1 MFQWN
6 KGIRKSLSTVT
17 VFMVLA
23 WTQTTARADEIVV
36 VAASDLNF
44 AIKEIVAEFEKQ
56 SPHKVKLT
64 LGSSGNFHSQ
74 IKNGAPFDVYFS
86 ADIQYPAELEKA
98 GLTEPGTL
106 FTYAIGRIVV
116 WLPVKSPIDV
126 DKLQSKAFFHPS
138 VKKIAIANPE
148 HAPYG
153 RAAVA
158 AFQHYGVYSQL
169 KDKFVLG
176 ENISQTA
183 QFIDTGAAD
192 IGVIALAIAVA
203 PTVKARGKYWE
214 IPLDAFPRMNQGA
227 AILKAARDKGN
238 LAAARQFYDWI
249 KSPSSQAILKRY
261 GFFLPEAPARN

>member
-1 MFQWN
+1 M
-6 KGIRKSLSTVT
+6 RKKLLL
-17 VFMVLA
+17 MVLVFLTLCA
-23 WTQTTARADEIVV
+23 PWRAAADEIL
-36 VAASDLNF
+36 VAAAADLHF
-44 AIKEIVAEFEKQ
+44 AIKEIVAAFEKQ

-106 FTYAIGRIVV
+106 FTYAIGRLVV
-116 WLPVKSPIDV
+116 WVPRKSPIDV
-126 DKLQSKAFFHPS
+126 EKLQMKAFFHPS
-138 VKKIAIANPE
+138 VRKIAIANPA

-153 RAAVA
+153 RAAVSA
-158 AFQHYGVYSQL
+158 LEHFGHFNQL
-169 KDKFVLG
+169 KDKFVYG

-183 QFIDTGAAD
+183 QFVDTGAAD
-192 IGVIALAIAVA
+192 VGIIALAIALA
-203 PTVKARGKYWE
+203 PSVKAKGKYWE
-214 IPLDAFPRMNQGA
+214 IPLDSFPRMNQGA
-227 AILKAARDKGN
+227 AILKAARDKGK

-249 KSPSSQAILKRY
+249 KSPATLAILKRY

>member
-1 MFQWN
+1 VPSRAF
-6 KGIRKSLSTVT
+6 
-17 VFMVLA
+17 
-23 WTQTTARADEIVV
+23 ADEIL
-36 VAASDLNF
+36 VAAAADLNF
-44 AIKEIVAEFEKQ
+44 AIKDIVAEFEKQ

-74 IKNGAPFDVYFS
+74 IKNRAPFDVYFS

-116 WLPVKSPIDV
+116 WVPVKSPIDV
-126 DKLQSKAFFHPS
+126 AKLQSKAFFHPS
-138 VKKIAIANPE
+138 VKKIAIANPA

-153 RAAVA
+153 RAAVSA
-158 AFQHYGVYSQL
+158 LQHYGIYEKL
-169 KDKFVLG
+169 KDKFVYG

-203 PTVKARGKYWE
+203 PSVKERGKYWE
-214 IPLDAFPRMNQGA
+214 IPLDTFPRMNQGA
-227 AILKAARDKGN
+227 AILKAARDKDN
-238 LAAARQFYDWI
+238 LTAAGQFYDWI
-249 KSPSSQAILKRY
+249 KSPSSQAILKKY